1 MTQHGQT
8 ISHYHHSPIRPHPR
22 HRLHPHRASSART
35 TTSSRQHTSRQ
46 QRRLRRTRARRS
58 RTGRTRLRRNNVDN
72 QAGKN
77 WHPTINPKSK
87 VIPGQMRSDKEEIPG
102 GFTKEQAN
110 RAEVQEA
117 KEQAT
122 QARSGIQTFAV
133 VDTCRTYWPSPF
145 KVCGKIREK
154 YDSLGGPQSFLTW
167 PKSDEL
173 KVPDGVG
180 RRNEFVNG
188 FIYWHPNTGAHSIT
202 AHFSVAWARI
212 GWERGPLGYP
222 TTDEFGLSGSIGRK
236 QSFEHGH
243 IYGSLGGLATI
254 HGAIYDK
261 WVQTGAEKGPL
272 GYPTGDET
280 KTPDGIGRFHNFTRG
295 KIYWHPQ
302 YGAHSVVGAQQ
313 LIWEA
318 SGREQGIY
326 GYPTSEQFLDSK
338 GNVVQNFSK
347 SRLDLSVYLGNT
359 ATTRVGEKLLNDK
372 LVALYPEL
380 ASGGNVEIGARNVL
394 VANAETRDSRV
405 VGGKEVVTI
414 IPVPSYYLYDWHR
427 GNLNDYCTSSPDEY
441 SGGVKNA
448 DFRGPCAIHDMCY
461 QAVSRGERTQSFC
474 DERFHSQLLLTCEG
488 VYSQYS
494 VDRYRC
500 GNVAQVYY
508 QVVKNA
514 PHDF

>member
-1 MTQHGQT
+1 MARLSRIISTLLFTLTLGIGFTPVVQAQPTQ
-8 ISHYHHSPIRPHPR
+8 PP
-22 HRLHPHRASSART
+22 A
-35 TTSSRQHTSRQ
+35 TTSTP
-46 QRRLRRTRARRS
+46 ADNNADYVAP
-58 RTGRTRLRRNNVDN
+58 GREDLEPAEPGFDDNNIDN

-87 VIPGQMRSDKEEIPG
+87 VTPGQMRSDKEEIPG

-133 VDTCRTYWPSPF
+133 IDTCRTYWPSPF

-188 FIYWHPNTGAHSIT
+188 FIYWHPNTGAHPIT
-202 AHFSVAWARI
+202 THFSVAWART

-222 TTDEFGLSGSIGRK
+222 TTDEFGQSDGIGRK

-243 IYGSLGGLATI
+243 IYGSLAGLATI

-261 WVQTGAEKGPL
+261 WVQTGAEQGPL

-414 IPVPSYYLYDWHR
+414 IPVPSYYVYDWHR

-494 VDRYRC
+494 GDRYRC

>member
-1 MTQHGQT
+1 
-8 ISHYHHSPIRPHPR
+8 
-22 HRLHPHRASSART
+22 
-35 TTSSRQHTSRQ
+35 
-46 QRRLRRTRARRS
+46 
-58 RTGRTRLRRNNVDN
+58 
-72 QAGKN
+72 
-77 WHPTINPKSK
+77 
-87 VIPGQMRSDKEEIPG
+87 MRSDREEIPG

-122 QARSGIQTFAV
+122 QARSGIQIFAA

-154 YDSLGGPQSFLTW
+154 YDSLGGPQNFLTW

-188 FIYWHPNTGAHSIT
+188 FIYWHPNTGAHPIT
-202 AHFSVAWARI
+202 THFSIAWSRT

-222 TTDEFGLSGSIGRK
+222 TTDEFGLSDGIGRK

-243 IYGSLGGLATI
+243 IYGSLAGLATI
-254 HGAIYDK
+254 QGAIYDK

-280 KTPDGIGRFHNFTRG
+280 KTPDGIGHFNSFTG
-295 KIYWHPQ
+295 GVIYWHPQ
-302 YGAHSVVGAQQ
+302 YGSYSVVGAQQ
-313 LIWEA
+313 LIWDE
-318 SGREQGIY
+318 SGREKGIY
-326 GYPTSEQFLDSK
+326 GYPTSEVYLDSK

-347 SRLDLSVYLGNT
+347 SGLDLSVYLGST
-359 ATTRVGEKLLNDK
+359 ATTRVREKLLNDK

-380 ASGGNVEIGARNVL
+380 VNGENVGIGTQNGL
-394 VANAETRDSRV
+394 TANAERRDSRV
-405 VGGKEVVTI
+405 VDGKELVTI
-414 IPVPSYYLYDWHR
+414 IPVPSYYVYDWTI
-427 GNLNDYCTSSPDEY
+427 GSLNDYCTSSPDEY

-461 QAVSRGERTQSFC
+461 QAVSRGERTQPFC

-494 VDRYRC
+494 GDRYRC
-500 GNVAQVYY
+500 GQVAQVYY
-508 QVVKNA
+508 QVVKRVE
-514 PHDF
+514 HDF